1 MRARL
6 ARAPTVEHHGIEPDH
21 PVIVAAMSEN
31 LKILGEYSAAMFAGD
46 TEAVFDFWAPEF
58 VSHVTARV
66 APERVGDD
74 VRGDEQEW
82 WRQVMAAFPDMEFR
96 VDLLI
101 EADDLVISNWTVVG
115 THTGEAFFGLAP
127 SGNPVEINGTAIL
140 RMRDGKIV
148 EHWGGPHCQ
157 RGLGLIV

>member
-1 MRARL
+1 
-6 ARAPTVEHHGIEPDH
+6 V
-21 PVIVAAMSEN
+21 SEN
-31 LKILGEYSAAMFAGD
+31 LKVLGEYSAAMFSGD

-58 VSHVTARV
+58 VSHVTRRV

-74 VRGDEQEW
+74 VRGDEQIW
-82 WRQVMAAFPDMEFR
+82 WNQVMASFPDMDFR

-101 EADDLVISNWTVVG
+101 ESDDLIVSNWTVVG
-115 THTGEAFFGLAP
+115 TFTGAPFFDLPPTGEP
-127 SGNPVEINGTAIL
+127 IEINGTAIL